1 MASGGPHNAETS
13 NLDSGTGT
21 GTTGVSGGGA
31 TAYNDQ
37 GLATGRAA
45 QGAAAGGGG
54 GGMTGM
60 PPQMQSKMEEVKNK
74 VLEQGEK
81 QKQ

>member
-1 MASGGPHNAETS
+1 M
-13 NLDSGTGT
+13 
-21 GTTGVSGGGA
+21 
-31 TAYNDQ
+31 Q
-37 GLATGRAA
+37 G
-45 QGAAAGGGG
+45 QGG

-81 QKQ
+81 QKH